1 VDWVRDEEVDVALVQ
16 PLQVLWVEVR
26 ERRQS
31 RHLANTKQE
40 IVEVV
45 LFFPSEL

>member
-1 VDWVRDEEVDVALVQ
+1 MDVALVQ
-16 PLQVLWVEVR
+16 PLQGLRVEVS
-26 ERRQS
+26 ERLQS